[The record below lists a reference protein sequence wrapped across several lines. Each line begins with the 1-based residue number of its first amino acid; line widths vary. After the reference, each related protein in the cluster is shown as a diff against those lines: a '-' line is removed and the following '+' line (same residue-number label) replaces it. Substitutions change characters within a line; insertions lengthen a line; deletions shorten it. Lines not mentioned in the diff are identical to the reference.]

1 MAMVFNRS
9 GASQAI
15 VLNIL
20 KAFGRTWHAF
30 LLDKLKSYG
39 ILGQVFGLILSSFL
53 SKRQHQVVLDG
64 NSSQEYPFNAG
75 VSLLFQVVLDGNSSQ
90 EYPFNAGVSLHF
102 FYHLSMTVL
111 KT

>member
-30 LLDKLKSYG
+30 LLDKLRSYG

-53 SKRQHQVVLDG
+53 SKRQHLVLDG
-64 NSSQEYPFNAG
+64 NSSQEYPFIAG
-75 VSLLFQVVLDGNSSQ
+75 ASLPFQVVLDGNSSQ